1 MKYLIFA
8 DLHSFNPG
16 NLDLIVDDFDV
27 LLFLGDI
34 KASSFI
40 KIRQYFP
47 DKRAYAVLGNHDDEG
62 LIQSINIQIEM
73 YNSIGLKMHPI
84 NDIHLQNVQ
93 YKNNILAGFQGCVG
107 YKQDG
112 AMMTQEEASCLSI
125 PAADILI
132 SHESGYH
139 YVDPV
144 IDQCHE
150 GFLAISEYI
159 IKQRPKYN
167 LFGHHHKNIQFQK
180 QDTMCYCIYGCSVFD
195 STTGNI
201 KNVFAE

>member
-47 DKRAYAVLGNHDDEG
+47 DKRTYAVLGNHDDEG

-93 YKNNILAGFQGCVG
+93 YKKDVL
-107 YKQDG
+107 
-112 AMMTQEEASCLSI
+112 
-125 PAADILI
+125 DINKM
-132 SHESGYH
+132 E
-139 YVDPV
+139 
-144 IDQCHE
+144 Q
-150 GFLAISEYI
+150 
-159 IKQRPKYN
+159 
-167 LFGHHHKNIQFQK
+167 
-180 QDTMCYCIYGCSVFD
+180 
-195 STTGNI
+195 
-201 KNVFAE
+201 